1 MSNRAAG
8 PAARTDGLMQVG
20 AVAERLGLSIRS
32 LHHWD
37 EAGLVSPSARS
48 SGGYRLYTEE
58 DVNRLLTV
66 RRMKPLGF
74 SLDEMKQL
82 LTSLA
87 VLDNPDAHPTD
98 TNQARTFI
106 TECHQRAQASY
117 ESLQQR
123 LAWADEF
130 RHLLA
135 DIDDRT
141 PL

>member
-1 MSNRAAG
+1 MSKRAAG

-74 SLDEMKQL
+74 SLEEMKQL

-87 VLDNPDAHPTD
+87 ILDDPDADPTD
-98 TNQARTFI
+98 THRARTFI
-106 TECHQRAQASY
+106 AECRQRAEDSY
-117 ESLQQR
+117 QSLQQR

-135 DIDDRT
+135 AIDDQT
-141 PL
+141 P